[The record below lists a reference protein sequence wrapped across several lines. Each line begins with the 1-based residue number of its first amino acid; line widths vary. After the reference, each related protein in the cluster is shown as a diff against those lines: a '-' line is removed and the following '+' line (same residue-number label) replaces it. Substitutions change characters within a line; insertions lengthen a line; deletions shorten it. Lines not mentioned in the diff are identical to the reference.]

1 MIRALVG
8 SRNPTKI
15 AAVEDV
21 FGRCFGA
28 VEVLGLETPSGVAG
42 QPVGMDETFAGA
54 ENRARTL
61 VQRNAQEGLAAH
73 FCVGIEGGVVHLHG
87 RWFAFGVICI
97 ADADGPAG
105 LRRHLALRAAGRHR
119 GRAGAG
125 AELGEVIDDLT
136 GLHDTRSAGG
146 AIGYLSHG
154 QLDRRGPGRPGG
166 VHGAAAVLERG
177 VVLYDLTSAR
187 EMAHRPRYPTKLT

>member
-21 FGRCFGA
+21 FGRCFGEVA
-28 VEVLGLETPSGVAG
+28 VIGLETPSGVAA
-42 QPVGMDETFAGA
+42 QPVGMEETFAGA
-54 ENRARTL
+54 ENRARQL
-61 VQRNAQEGLAAH
+61 VRLNADRGLAADY
-73 FCVGIEGGVVHLHG
+73 CIGIEGGVAHLHG

-97 ADADGPAG
+97 ADAHGRLGFGVTSHFELPPDIAAG
-105 LRRHLALRAAGRHR
+105 LAQ
-119 GRAGAG
+119 G
-125 AELGEVIDDLT
+125 AELGEVIDGLT

-154 QLDRRGPGRPGG
+154 QLDRRGLAAQGVFMALLPFLNARLFFGAQAANLRP
-166 VHGAAAVLERG
+166 
-177 VVLYDLTSAR
+177 T
-187 EMAHRPRYPTKLT
+187 TKESETCASL